1 MCRIV
6 FLKVSSSNFNFVI
19 PAPVLRKM
27 IKFNTG
33 LGEILSKVFLSNSM
47 HTVEPLLRDTVM
59 IMHSI
64 TLKEGEIQ
72 KRNKI

>member
-1 MCRIV
+1 
-6 FLKVSSSNFNFVI
+6 
-19 PAPVLRKM
+19 M

-59 IMHSI
+59 IMHSV
-64 TLKEGEIQ
+64 TLKEAEIQ